1 MHALLHEIEQYWT
14 RRAGSYSEVVQ
25 YEMTHENEANWM
37 RVIEENLPK
46 NRDVKILDIGT
57 GPGFFAIGLAKR
69 GYDVTAV
76 DYTQAMLDE
85 AVRNAGPY
93 RDRIR
98 FLRMDAHKLDFADN
112 TFDAIVTRNL
122 TWNLERPQDAYNDWC
137 RVLKPGGI
145 LLNFD
150 AGWYTYLFDEKKEAA
165 FQADRAHVAELG
177 ILDLDNTADF
187 DNAPVGTGPFV
198 ITSFEPEGTVQ
209 VARNDNYWGGD
220 VTLDGAVFYYM
231 QDDDT
236 KLMAMQNGE
245 VDCCTG
251 VSAAAMAVF
260 EREPDT
266 YRIVSV
272 PATRLQFYILNENR
286 LDDAVRA
293 AVNLTVDRDAIA
305 AYLNGTVTAANG
317 PFGAATAYGKV
328 TVPAVD
334 TDRAKA
340 LLEADGYTLN
350 ADGVYEKDGRELS
363 LNIAYYAARSLDT
376 LATLI
381 QEQLKNVGIAATLT
395 VAEDPD
401 STYIATA
408 DFDLALYCMI
418 ADKSGD
424 PYYFIDSTL
433 RNGAYF
439 NVGGFESGECEAL
452 IDQLRYETDTSRRA
466 ALANGIVQLAIDDN
480 AFGYVGLFNKTTVLR
495 PGVSGFAETCP
506 FDFYGIDAHTD
517 KT

>member
-37 RVIEENLPK
+37 RVIEENLPQ

-177 ILDLDNTADF
+177 VIDHNAYCESELMEDISRNLILSRSARPSADVQMLG
-187 DNAPVGTGPFV
+187 NAGFR
-198 ITSFEPEGTVQ
+198 S
-209 VARNDNYWGGD
+209 
-220 VTLDGAVFYYM
+220 
-231 QDDDT
+231 
-236 KLMAMQNGE
+236 
-245 VDCCTG
+245 
-251 VSAAAMAVF
+251 
-260 EREPDT
+260 
-266 YRIVSV
+266 
-272 PATRLQFYILNENR
+272 
-286 LDDAVRA
+286 VRA
-293 AVNLTVDRDAIA
+293 DTEIWKRTWDDVEKVNFA
-305 AYLNGTVTAANG
+305 
-317 PFGAATAYGKV
+317 
-328 TVPAVD
+328 
-334 TDRAKA
+334 
-340 LLEADGYTLN
+340 
-350 ADGVYEKDGRELS
+350 
-363 LNIAYYAARSLDT
+363 
-376 LATLI
+376 
-381 QEQLKNVGIAATLT
+381 
-395 VAEDPD
+395 
-401 STYIATA
+401 ST
-408 DFDLALYCMI
+408 
-418 ADKSGD
+418 
-424 PYYFIDSTL
+424 P
-433 RNGAYF
+433 
-439 NVGGFESGECEAL
+439 
-452 IDQLRYETDTSRRA
+452 
-466 ALANGIVQLAIDDN
+466 
-480 AFGYVGLFNKTTVLR
+480 LFMLCAQK
-495 PGVSGFAETCP
+495 
-506 FDFYGIDAHTD
+506 
-517 KT
+517 